1 MSVTPAN
8 NSYYQQPTAP
18 ASSSNGSNGLGETDF
33 LDLLVSQLK
42 NQDPESPQDPSQ
54 FAAQLAA
61 FSTVEQLQNLNQEVT
76 AFNQTT
82 ELGQAAALIGKTVTV
97 DLGNNQTASGTV
109 QSVTYTPGS
118 NPQVVINGSGY
129 DFGAIQ
135 EIQ

>member
-1 MSVTPAN
+1 MTVSAVN
-8 NSYYQQPTAP
+8 NSYYQTPTT
-18 ASSSNGSNGLGETDF
+18 ASSSAGTDGMNETDF

-97 DLGNNQTASGTV
+97 ALGNNQTASGTV